1 VANLTPSLSIVIRRA
16 RDAAALTQEQL
27 AERSSLTATYISLLE
42 RGKRNPTVNAL
53 DAIARALGS
62 SASALVAEAERGH
75 SRPRRQ

>member
-1 VANLTPSLSIVIRRA
+1 VVANLTPSLSVAIKRA
-16 RDAAALTQEQL
+16 RLEAAISQEQL
-27 AERSSLTATYISLLE
+27 AEKASLTSAYISLLE

-75 SRPRRQ
+75 PRRR